1 MKLFSFLIF
10 SSLISFM
17 SNLDASLCSPDYLNG
32 DVNPYI
38 CSRLPTASSDNE
50 CCMIYFTGE
59 DEASYRVCFE
69 MTARM
74 IIHFNEYKSQI
85 EKLIDEQSHFYV
97 FYIDNYSCSSKF
109 IKVSF
114 LALLL
119 VLF

>member
-38 CSRLPTASSDNE
+38 CSRLPTASQDNE
-50 CCMIYFTGE
+50 CCMIYFTGD

-74 IIHFNEYKSQI
+74 INDILKCSL
-85 EKLIDEQSHFYV
+85 LIL
-97 FYIDNYSCSSKF
+97 INTNNNTK
-109 IKVSF
+109 
-114 LALLL
+114 
-119 VLF
+119 